1 MSDMEGR
8 TVNVEFGRLA
18 AARKIMGVGPSTGSL
33 AKDRVNAERWILR
46 FGSATK
52 PDDRAAIDAGE
63 HSVIIRPAQEAAASP
78 WVLYIHGGGMV
89 YYSTA
94 IFQPF
99 LRVLAGTLH
108 VPVEA
113 FEYLK
118 APEHTVEQSVERLGR
133 HIAAR
138 CHALADRQLVIA
150 GDSVGGLLALY
161 VSLRVLPGAF
171 SRIVLI
177 YPVLDLQTERESYR
191 TFGEG
196 YFLDSG
202 TMRLFR
208 SILNPFFS
216 GRAFDPFA
224 LSESDLARLPACSI
238 VTSGCDVL
246 RDEGLAWVGHLA
258 NRSVR
263 LRHQHFPDLPHD
275 FCLYA
280 GKLNSARSA
289 VAEIAKTAFY
299 LEERYEQ
306 KGRIENGSQSQCSST
321 TAMVDRSCRQG

>member
-1 MSDMEGR
+1 MSDTEGGA
-8 TVNVEFGRLA
+8 VNVEFGRLA
-18 AARKIMGVGPSTGSL
+18 LARKIMAVRASTGSL
-33 AKDRVNAERWILR
+33 AQDRVNAERWISR
-46 FGSATK
+46 FGSVAE
-52 PDDRAAIDAGE
+52 PDDDASVDAGE

-78 WVLYIHGGGMV
+78 AVLYIHGGGMV

-94 IFQPF
+94 VFQPF
-99 LRVLAGTLH
+99 LRALAGTLH
-108 VPVEA
+108 APVEA

-138 CHALADRQLVIA
+138 CHTLGDRQRVIA

-161 VSLRVLPGAF
+161 LSLRVLPGAF

-191 TFGEG
+191 TFGAG
-196 YFLDSG
+196 YFLDSAV
-202 TMRLFR
+202 MRHFK

-216 GRAFDPFA
+216 ERAFDPFA

-258 NRSVR
+258 DRSVR

-280 GKLNSARSA
+280 GKLDSARSA
-289 VAEIAKTAFY
+289 VAEIARTAFH
-299 LEERYEQ
+299 LAE
-306 KGRIENGSQSQCSST
+306 T
-321 TAMVDRSCRQG
+321 HA

>member
-1 MSDMEGR
+1 MSDLEEQV
-8 TVNVEFGRLA
+8 VNVEFGRLA
-18 AARKIMGVGPSTGSL
+18 AARKIMAVRASTGSF
-33 AKDRVNAERWILR
+33 AEDRVNAERWILR
-46 FGSATK
+46 FGSAAK
-52 PDDRAAIDAGE
+52 PDDGATIDAGE
-63 HSVIIRPAQEAAASP
+63 HSVIIRPTQDEGEDEAAASP

-89 YYSTA
+89 YYSTT

-99 LRVLAGTLH
+99 LRVLAGTLNA
-108 VPVEA
+108 PVEA

-138 CHALADRQLVIA
+138 CHALAARQLVIA

-161 VSLRVLPGAF
+161 FSLRVLPGAF

-177 YPVLDLQTERESYR
+177 YPVLDLQAERESYR
-191 TFGEG
+191 TFGDG

-202 TMRLFR
+202 TMRLFK
-208 SILNPFFS
+208 SILKPFFA

-224 LSESDLARLPACSI
+224 LSKSDLARLPACSI

-246 RDEGLAWVGHLA
+246 RDEGLAWVEHLA

-280 GKLNSARSA
+280 DKLNSARSA
-289 VAEIAKTAFY
+289 VVEIAKTAFRP
-299 LEERYEQ
+299 EERY
-306 KGRIENGSQSQCSST
+306 
-321 TAMVDRSCRQG
+321 V

>member
-1 MSDMEGR
+1 
-8 TVNVEFGRLA
+8 VNVEFGRLA
-18 AARKIMGVGPSTGSL
+18 VAREIMAVRASTGSL
-33 AKDRVNAERWILR
+33 AEDRANAERWISR
-46 FGSATK
+46 FGGVAE
-52 PDDRAAIDAGE
+52 PDDGASIDAGE
-63 HSVIIRPAQEAAASP
+63 DSVIIRPAQEATASP
-78 WVLYIHGGGMV
+78 YVLYIHGGGMV

-94 IFQPF
+94 TFQPF
-99 LRVLAGTLH
+99 LRALANTLH
-108 VPVEA
+108 APVEA

-138 CHALADRQLVIA
+138 CDTLGDRQLVIA

-161 VSLRVLPGAF
+161 LSLRVLPGVF
-171 SRIVLI
+171 SRMVLI

-191 TFGEG
+191 AFGAG

-202 TMRLFR
+202 SMRLFK
-208 SILNPFFS
+208 SILEPFFS
-216 GRAFDPFA
+216 ARALDPFA

-258 NRSVR
+258 DRSVT

-280 GKLNSARSA
+280 RKLDSARSA
-289 VAEIAKTAFY
+289 VTEIARTAFHV
-299 LEERYEQ
+299 EE
-306 KGRIENGSQSQCSST
+306 GR
-321 TAMVDRSCRQG
+321 D